1 MKIIFTIISFGII
14 LLCAFGIGAI
24 FNIDWKWL
32 FVVLYTVNFLLT
44 PVEGEEDDIQPE
56 DS

>member
-1 MKIIFTIISFGII
+1 MI

-44 PVEGEEDDIQPE
+44 PVEGEEDDIQAE
-56 DS
+56 DI